1 MHLSILMSALIDV
14 YREWIDDALEAING
28 DDKLLLKKAHE
39 DIINAL
45 HSRDKSA
52 CDRAIDMHYDI
63 NEQSST
69 GQMLSFK

>member
-1 MHLSILMSALIDV
+1 MSALIDV
-14 YREWIDDALEAING
+14 YREWIDEALEAING
-28 DDKLLLKKAHE
+28 DDKLHLKKAHE

-52 CDRAIDMHYDI
+52 CDRAIDMHYAI